1 MGLYFKCQSMLSL
14 VLGLDQALRG
24 VETVSYKVEHLLMDQ
39 FQLESK
45 LTTQPSSWQRAK
57 KGGGTLEASFLAWSS
72 E

>member
-1 MGLYFKCQSMLSL
+1 MGLYFKCQSMLYL

-45 LTTQPSSWQRAK
+45 LS
-57 KGGGTLEASFLAWSS
+57 KGWGETLEASFLAWSS